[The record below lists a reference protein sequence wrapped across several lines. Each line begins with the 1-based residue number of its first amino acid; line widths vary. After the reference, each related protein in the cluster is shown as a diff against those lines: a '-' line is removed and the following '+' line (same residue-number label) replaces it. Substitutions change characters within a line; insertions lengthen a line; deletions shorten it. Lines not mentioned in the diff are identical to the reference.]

1 MDDNSKIRKIIKTT
15 LNEWLNEQQNIRTS
29 DEIIDIVYDIHR
41 DPSDFE
47 DDDEFSGLATNI
59 NKYDNYKLE
68 EINIS
73 DIGKHH
79 INFDTDRVKRI
90 MDEIL
95 KNPNYPPIIYDKDI
109 DLIVDGVH
117 RFEALKLLGAK
128 KIKAWVGF

>member
-15 LNEWLNEQQNIRTS
+15 LNEWLNEQQNIKSS

-47 DDDEFSGLATNI
+47 DDDDFSGLATTI
-59 NKYDNYKLE
+59 RKYDNYKLE
-68 EINIS
+68 KIDIS

-79 INFDTDRVKRI
+79 IKFDHKRVKKI
-90 MDEIL
+90 MSEIL
-95 KNPNYPPIIYDKDI
+95 QNPNYPPIVYDKDI
-109 DLIVDGVH
+109 DLIIDGVH
-117 RFEALKLLGAK
+117 RFEALKLLGVK